1 MLQVFLVKKQRRYSI
16 CLEILVSFLTNHAFY
31 KQKEKKAK
39 KEKKREK
46 REKKERKAFEE
57 GGESTKP
64 EKPTRRERREKKREK
79 LKNAA
84 LNGEI
89 LASGN
94 TGMEGKKVLLL
105 KKPDVPPKPV
115 VSSSSGAVDGPS
127 AGGAGAD
134 KVSGSNYFTWHA
146 MNDLFKRV
154 ISSLVVIN
162 SERKRKV
169 AVKVVHLKEMM
180 LEEKVVA
187 PDQKAEV
194 VGVVED
200 HRLHLEDHRLILH
213 L

>member
-16 CLEILVSFLTNHAFY
+16 CSEILDSYLKKQTFY

-57 GGESTKP
+57 GGESGKP

-84 LNGEI
+84 LNGEV

-115 VSSSSGAVDGPS
+115 VSSSGAVDGPS
-127 AGGAGAD
+127 AAGGGGD
-134 KVSGSNYFTWHA
+134 KVSGSNYFTLHA
-146 MNDLFKRV
+146 MIYLFKRV

-169 AVKVVHLKEMM
+169 PMKVVHLKEMM
-180 LEEKVVA
+180 LEEKVAA
-187 PDQKAEV
+187 PDLKVEV